1 MVKEDGSIKNIPVKG
16 NRATNLST
24 QTLAHARVYEN
35 NATKAEHLVR
45 VIDSALKSVDRRQA
59 FIQKYKMLQRYGP
72 HNDGGS
78 LMREI
83 KDLVARATEGHS
95 E

>member
-16 NRATNLST
+16 NGATNLST

-35 NATKAEHLVR
+35 NAAKAEHLVR

-59 FIQKYKMLQRYGP
+59 FIQKYKMLKRYGP

>member
-1 MVKEDGSIKNIPVKG
+1 MVKEDGSIKNILVKG
-16 NRATNLST
+16 KGATNLST

-35 NATKAEHLVR
+35 NAAKAEHLVR

-83 KDLVARATEGHS
+83 KELVTRATEGHS